1 MKLEKKYISK
11 ENWKRV
17 IEKEEIYRLFR
28 YREIEGEASLLKIK
42 KVKEPLCKN
51 YDGLNV
57 KLADNGYYWLQLAI
71 SDKNYWI
78 TAMYDNN
85 KNLIQ
90 YYIDITKENVIE
102 KNGKSYFYDMFLDIV
117 QLSDGSIFLL
127 DEDEFLEALNNK
139 LIDKSDY
146 TLAYNEANKIKKQLE
161 KNNFETIKICEIYFE
176 KLLSELEKKEDSIN

>member
-51 YDGLNV
+51 CDGLNV

-127 DEDEFLEALNNK
+127 DEDELLEALNNK
-139 LIDKSDY
+139 VIDKSDY
-146 TLAYNEANKIKKQLE
+146 ALACNESGKIKKQLE
-161 KNNFETIKICEIYFE
+161 KNNFEPIKMCEIYFK
-176 KLLSELEKKEDSIN
+176 KLLSELEKKENSIN